1 MTKLKNKKKKSK
13 LMTRKEIIEFLHE
26 CDIND
31 DTDNEFI
38 YFNSGSIAKP
48 SDFIPIAWD
57 TPY

>member
-1 MTKLKNKKKKSK
+1 
-13 LMTRKEIIEFLHE
+13 MTRKEIIEFLHE